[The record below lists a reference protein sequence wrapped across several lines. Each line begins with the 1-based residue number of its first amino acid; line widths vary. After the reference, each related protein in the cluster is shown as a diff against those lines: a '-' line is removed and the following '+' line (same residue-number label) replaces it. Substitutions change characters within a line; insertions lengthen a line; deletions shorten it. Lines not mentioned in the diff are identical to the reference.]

1 MVKNDR
7 IGHDIRREIFQ
18 TEYGTVLVLL
28 HDFLVILADCD
39 MLCLSRGKIV
49 IFTVVVLLNIECQIL
64 LYAADHE
71 DSRTVGIRSDLC

>member
-28 HDFLVILADCD
+28 HDFLVILADRD
-39 MLCLSRGKIV
+39 SIGIAEGNIRIGTAG
-49 IFTVVVLLNIECQIL
+49 FVLDIECQIL